1 MRIQQ
6 IQGRLLR
13 EARLS
18 CPLKLVLQSAL
29 LLHKDFLCYNFAEA
43 SMLHLSNL
51 LFSGVRRF
59 VYNTSILE
67 CKDRSIS
74 SAPASCYLSE
84 RQAKLD
90 LQQQ

>member
-67 CKDRSIS
+67 CKDLSVAHLQVAIS
-74 SAPASCYLSE
+74 VKG
-84 RQAKLD
+84 RQN
-90 LQQQ
+90 